1 MVALGM
7 MLGGLLYSVRSRG
20 YVSIQIGLVC
30 VAIFILEILTGINFN
45 GVYISTV
52 ALELGLTHGGQ
63 FGPFQPV
70 QPWEPFGAL
79 TSIYVHEETF
89 HLFYNLIALVVFGI
103 MLEERIG
110 GFRFAAAFYATGA
123 LGGLGFLLLHFNDPF
138 ILVGASSAVS
148 GVFGVFAR
156 LYPRMRISLWFL
168 PIAVPVYL
176 LFILNLLL
184 QFLLSLISSS
194 TALVGTVAFE
204 AHIVAAAGGFALGP
218 LFAKRGAEA
227 AHRGPLA
234 ARALGVEE
242 LRPLAMTPELR
253 QILQT
258 VEKET
263 VPEVREAWI
272 SRFRERARCPQCG
285 DALRWARG
293 DASSACGWRLRRG

>member
-1 MVALGM
+1 MVALGLI
-7 MLGGLLYSVRSRG
+7 LGGLLYSAQTKG

-30 VAIFILEILTGINFN
+30 VAVFILEILTGVNFG
-45 GVYISTV
+45 GVYVSTV
-52 ALELGLTHGGQ
+52 TLELGLSHGPQ
-63 FGPFQPV
+63 FAPFQPLH
-70 QPWEPFGAL
+70 PWEPFGAL

-103 MLEERIG
+103 MLEDRVG
-110 GFRFAAAFYATGA
+110 AFRFAVAFYATGA
-123 LGGLGFLLLHFNDPF
+123 LGGLGFLLLHFGDPF

-156 LYPRMRISLWFL
+156 LYPRLRISLWFL
-168 PIAVPVYL
+168 PIALPVYL
-176 LFILNLLL
+176 LFILNLLV
-184 QFLLSLISSS
+184 QFLLALVSTS
-194 TALVGTVAFE
+194 TALLGAVAFE

-218 LFAKRGAEA
+218 LFAKRTAAGAP
-227 AHRGPLA
+227 RRPLL

-293 DASSACGWRLRRG
+293 DASSACGWRLRKG